1 MKFPKSAANAISICF
16 DNPFLSK
23 DVTKTFSQGGTH
35 KPKKENMR
43 SSILKV
49 GYKTRIAILLV
60 SVCVAPL

>member
-23 DVTKTFSQGGTH
+23 DVTKTFSQRGTH

-43 SSILKV
+43 SVISALSLIMTIWNQV
-49 GYKTRIAILLV
+49 RDF
-60 SVCVAPL
+60 